1 MSAINHAH
9 RYLIGF
15 GIGVIA
21 TLSFLG
27 GMRVLEFFF
36 DGDPVVCQDSFPR
49 YHTAC
54 IYSRFGIGDQAITFK
69 IDGVSVFF
77 SADLPGGGLK
87 ERVTWDSSG
96 RFVTFHVDGLGDQKY
111 DAELKILAK

>member
-1 MSAINHAH
+1 MSANNHAH

-15 GIGVIA
+15 GVGVIA

-27 GMRVLEFFF
+27 GMRFLEFFF

-54 IYSRFGIGDQAITFK
+54 IYSRFGIGEQAITFK
-69 IDGVSVFF
+69 IDDVSVFS
-77 SADLPGGGLK
+77 SADLPGGDLK

-111 DAELKILAK
+111 DAEFKILVK